1 MHAHFLCSQYKE
13 NEFESVCTV
22 NTSQNSKAICD
33 RRISL
38 QGGLFS
44 LLFTRQKASSC
55 GKVKKCSITLL
66 CFSDVIVSHCLHR
79 ICSPEYSANIYP
91 AGILIKTLFCLITIT
106 LVKTEDDQS

>member
-1 MHAHFLCSQYKE
+1 MQAHFLCSQYKE

-55 GKVKKCSITLL
+55 GKVKKMLNHL
-66 CFSDVIVSHCLHR
+66 IV
-79 ICSPEYSANIYP
+79 
-91 AGILIKTLFCLITIT
+91 FF
-106 LVKTEDDQS
+106 